1 MKKGISLI
9 VLVITIIV
17 MIIIAGAI
25 IFSLSSTDIINKTN
39 MAVDKTNDSD
49 IKSTLSVVLAQ
60 NLYVASGSTYVPNSV
75 ENIQA
80 ALNNAIPEASRSIY
94 TVTYT
99 TADGMIIYK
108 NSVQIYPEPA
118 S

>member
-25 IFSLSSTDIINKTN
+25 IISLSSTDIINKTN
-39 MAVDKTNDSD
+39 TAVDKTNDSD

-60 NLYVASGSTYVPNSV
+60 NLYVASGSTYEPNSDAAV
-75 ENIQA
+75 EDALQA
-80 ALNNAIPEASRSIY
+80 AIPDGSIY

-99 TADGMIIYK
+99 TNDGMIILK
-108 NSVQIYPEPA
+108 SGTQIYPEI
-118 S
+118 SSD